1 MPSSSCLAM
10 AALFATALFPEAVS
24 MAIAFVLATGIFA
37 ILVSVAVSV
46 ALQISRALYNHFTL
60 ALQISRALYNYFTHT
75 VVDTST
81 STIKILSY
89 NVLFKKENDM
99 LQARM
104 EALGGL
110 IVCHCPDVICFQE
123 VTLEIYGI
131 FEKSIWWNFYNCSVL
146 YETVKSKQF
155 FCMQLT
161 RRNLPV
167 NSISFTPFVN
177 FGTQKKISMVEI
189 EVCQGKSLV
198 IATSH
203 LKSPTGNQMFSEKRV
218 EQAKTAL
225 NLLKSYP
232 NVIFGGDMNWNEVVD
247 GWFPLSD
254 GWVDAWTELR
264 PPWERG
270 WTYDTKSNPMLRS
283 RINGTLQKRLDR
295 FICNLH
301 DFKLKEI
308 DIIGTEAIPELP
320 CVLPSDHYGLLLEIQ
335 TKLPSRKSQ

>member
-110 IVCHCPDVICFQE
+110 IVCHCPDVICF
-123 VTLEIYGI
+123 
-131 FEKSIWWNFYNCSVL
+131 
-146 YETVKSKQF
+146 
-155 FCMQLT
+155 QLT